1 MELRLLLAC
10 DGKIE
15 EQVLIRFSMKKEHGE
30 KSERS
35 RADKAER
42 LECWERVRV
51 RSRQHRDLT
60 WLGSVDQWTAD
71 REQLKFKQKLL

>member
-15 EQVLIRFSMKKEHGE
+15 EQVLIRFSMKKEHRE

-35 RADKAER
+35 RADKAKR

-51 RSRQHRDLT
+51 RSR
-60 WLGSVDQWTAD
+60 
-71 REQLKFKQKLL
+71 

>member
-15 EQVLIRFSMKKEHGE
+15 EQVLIRFSMKKEH
-30 KSERS
+30 SERS

-42 LECWERVRV
+42 LECWERVMGEEQAAQGSHV
-51 RSRQHRDLT
+51 AGLSRP
-60 WLGSVDQWTAD
+60 VDCGPGAA
-71 REQLKFKQKLL
+71 KS

>member
-15 EQVLIRFSMKKEHGE
+15 EQVLIRFSMKKEHRE

-42 LECWERVRV
+42 GVEGE
-51 RSRQHRDLT
+51 
-60 WLGSVDQWTAD
+60 D
-71 REQLKFKQKLL
+71 RWPATRGRAA

>member
-15 EQVLIRFSMKKEHGE
+15 EQVLIRFSMKKEH
-30 KSERS
+30 SERS

-71 REQLKFKQKLL
+71 REQLKVKQKLL

>member
-15 EQVLIRFSMKKEHGE
+15 EQVLICFLMKKEHRE

-42 LECWERVRV
+42 GVEGE
-51 RSRQHRDLT
+51 
-60 WLGSVDQWTAD
+60 D
-71 REQLKFKQKLL
+71 RWPATRRHAA